1 MAINRLGDHTGKK
14 KHTAE
19 ERLQKQLFFP
29 IQILILRRLH
39 NNARVT
45 CVLRDYIHVSLNLL
59 AFPTVNFDKFQDTAL
74 LSPIFELVLVL
85 LYLQSI

>member
-1 MAINRLGDHTGKK
+1 MAIIRFGHHTGKK

-29 IQILILRRLH
+29 IQILTLRRLH

-45 CVLRDYIHVSLNLL
+45 CVLHGYIHVSLI
-59 AFPTVNFDKFQDTAL
+59 FTGIFHRKF
-74 LSPIFELVLVL
+74 
-85 LYLQSI
+85 